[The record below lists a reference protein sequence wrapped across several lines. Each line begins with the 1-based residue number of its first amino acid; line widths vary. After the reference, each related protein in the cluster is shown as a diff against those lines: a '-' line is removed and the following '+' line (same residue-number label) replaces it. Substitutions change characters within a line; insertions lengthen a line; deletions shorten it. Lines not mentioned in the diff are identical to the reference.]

1 MTRAQLQT
9 LIVWSLGAVTLL
21 VVSVCLEPASLQL
34 GSYLTQSVVF
44 SLLTAFALALGL
56 YLDRADIS
64 FAHAIGLI
72 AFLSLDA
79 QAYPVMT
86 LALFIGGVV
95 GAVGRQWIIL
105 REENRR
111 APRADFRYIVYT
123 TAQVTISFYA
133 AARVYVDMAQGHLPL
148 DMRGSAFA
156 WDTVGLPLAV
166 YLLCYIALYFAI
178 FVLHIYAE
186 QSNWRTIASQNR
198 LPVILLLLLPIPFA
212 LVAADVA
219 RLDVSFMYFT
229 IVCLALTL
237 TIFGTYMLTR
247 AEVRQRR
254 QFEELQSLSQATSM
268 IRGSLNLETLIS
280 MLYTQIHDLLKID
293 SMTLALRS
301 ETGVLEYR
309 LVMRKG
315 LSVLVP
321 QIVPDDD
328 ALVRYVMNTSS
339 SLRLA
344 KFLDAASPMLPM
356 PPQAQAWMGVP
367 LLLGQQTIGVISVI
381 TYEPQRLF
389 TNSELRLFTIVAS
402 SASIAVE
409 NARLY
414 SHKSS
419 TAEQLATLNQVS
431 ALLTGTL
438 MPGEVL
444 DTIVTSS
451 SMISDPAA
459 VAVYLPSNGS
469 ASNGSKEG
477 SLSLVRSGG
486 LSEDFIQAAPSPL
499 LSEKLIQ
506 GLTPS
511 PIVTTNVEVMEPAA
525 LRHTLLKEGKRS
537 FVELPLNIDGQV
549 SGVIVLYYNSIKPNL
564 TDSLDLMQA
573 YATQAAQAV
582 RNSRAYARADQEREQ
597 RVQQLWM
604 LAALGRVLSA
614 AMDAQHIYDAVLG
627 YAIDAAHSQVGAVA
641 LIESNR
647 LVLVAHKGADE
658 TLVQGAL
665 LSHTSLYETVMA
677 GQMARYDD
685 IRQQSTYSP
694 LSPNSRSALISP
706 IMKGREVLGAMVL
719 EAPQVGLFTQ
729 SDSDFVQQLCYQ
741 VVTVVENTRLFQSVR
756 ETRDNLQVI
765 LNAIE
770 EGLVLINAEGQV
782 AMANPRV
789 TLLGLK
795 PEDIVNRPVI
805 DLMQNEP
812 LNFAQRLGFT
822 GEETLRQMVEALH
835 QPARWNSYP
844 SWLYEVPDTQNVNH
858 YVQRQIIPLRQN
870 DGTLVGALLVFYDRT
885 DEHELE
891 RARDSFTQMIVHD
904 LRSPL
909 TAVTTSM
916 RLLQELVPPESDFRP
931 LVQKTTDASRRALR
945 KVLSR
950 VDSLLDIAKIESGN
964 LFLAREP
971 VDLGTLIENVITELQ
986 PLAIELEVKIEV
998 DLPPDLPL
1006 LNADGDKVERML
1018 LNLVDNALKY
1028 SPYETSIYVR
1038 ARPEPSNAD
1047 MIRISVTDEGPGIP
1061 NEYKMKLFDRFMQVE
1076 GRSAVR
1082 RGVGLGLAFCK
1093 LVAET
1098 HGGSIWIEDN
1108 VPRGTRFVFTL
1119 PAWHPQ
1125 PLPE

>member
-21 VVSVCLEPASLQL
+21 VVAVCLEPAALL
-34 GSYLTQSVVF
+34 IGDYWTQSVVF
-44 SLLTAFALALGL
+44 ALLTAFALALGL
-56 YLDRADIS
+56 YLDRTDIS

-79 QAYPVMT
+79 RAYPVMT
-86 LALFIGGVV
+86 LALFIASVV
-95 GAVGRQWIIL
+95 GAWSRQWIIL

-111 APRADFRYIVYT
+111 APRADLRYIVYT
-123 TAQVTISFYA
+123 AAQVTLSFYA
-133 AARVYVDMAQGHLPL
+133 SARVYVDIVGGDLPL
-148 DMRGSAFA
+148 NMRGSAFA

-178 FVLHIYAE
+178 FVLRIYGE
-186 QSNWRTIASQNR
+186 QPEWRRIASQNR
-198 LPVILLLLLPIPFA
+198 LPVILLLLLPVPFA
-212 LVAADVA
+212 LVAADVI
-219 RLDVSFMYFT
+219 RLDVSLIYFT
-229 IVCLALTL
+229 IVCVALTL

-247 AEVRQRR
+247 AELRQRR

-293 SMTLALRS
+293 SMTLALRND
-301 ETGVLEYR
+301 TGVLEYR
-309 LVMRKG
+309 LVMRRG
-315 LSVLVP
+315 LSTLVP
-321 QIVPDDD
+321 QMTPDDD
-328 ALVRYVMNTSS
+328 ALVRYVLNTSS
-339 SLRLA
+339 PLRLA
-344 KFLDAASPMLPM
+344 KYLDASAPMLPL
-356 PPQAQAWMGVP
+356 PHQAQAWMGVP
-367 LLLGQQTIGVISVI
+367 LLLGQQTIGVMSVI
-381 TYEPQRLF
+381 TYEQDRIF

-438 MPGEVL
+438 MPAEVL

-459 VAVYLPSNGS
+459 VAVYLPANG
-469 ASNGSKEG
+469 SNGSKEG
-477 SLSLVRSGG
+477 LSLVRSGG
-486 LSEDFIQAAPSPL
+486 LSEDFIQAAPPPL
-499 LSEKLIQ
+499 LSEKFGQ
-506 GLTPS
+506 GTAPTPVVIS
-511 PIVTTNVEVMEPAA
+511 NVETMEPAA
-525 LRHTLLKEGKRS
+525 VRHTLLKEGKRA
-537 FVELPLNIDGQV
+537 FVELPLHIDGHL

-564 TDSLDLMQA
+564 TDTLDLMQA

-582 RNSRAYARADQEREQ
+582 RNARAYARADQEREQ
-597 RVQQLWM
+597 RIQQLWM

-614 AMDAQHIYDAVLG
+614 AMDAQYIYDAVLG
-627 YAIDAAHSQVGAVA
+627 YAMDAAHGQVGAIA
-641 LIESNR
+641 LLESNR
-647 LVLVAHKGADE
+647 LILVAYKGADE
-658 TLVQGAL
+658 TLVQGAIL
-665 LSHTSLYETVMA
+665 AHTSLYETVIA

-685 IRQQSTYSP
+685 IRQQNEYSP
-694 LSPNSRSALISP
+694 LSPLSRSALISP
-706 IMKGREVLGAMVL
+706 IMRGKEVLGAMVL
-719 EAPQVGLFTQ
+719 ESPQVGLFTQ

-765 LNAIE
+765 LNTIE
-770 EGLVLINAEGQV
+770 EGLVLINAQGEV

-795 PEDIVNRPVI
+795 PEDIVDRPVT
-805 DLMQNEP
+805 DLLQNES
-812 LNFAQRLGFT
+812 LKFAMRLGFT
-822 GEETLRQMVEALH
+822 GEETLRQMVEALR
-835 QPARWNSYP
+835 QPSRWNPYP
-844 SWLYEVPDTQNVNH
+844 SWLYEIPDVQNVNH
-858 YVQRQIIPLRQN
+858 YVQRQIIPLRHN
-870 DGTLVGALLVFYDRT
+870 DGSLVGALLVFYDRT
-885 DEHELE
+885 DEQELE

-916 RLLQELVPPESDFRP
+916 RLLQELVPPDSDFRP

-964 LFLAREP
+964 LYLAREP
-971 VDLGTLIENVITELQ
+971 VDLGNLIENVMTELQ
-986 PLAIELEVKIEV
+986 PLAIELEVKIET

-1006 LNADGDKVERML
+1006 LHADGDKVERML

-1038 ARPEPSNAD
+1038 ARPEPNNPD
-1047 MIRISVTDEGPGIP
+1047 LIRISVTDEGPGIP

-1076 GRSAVR
+1076 GRSTVR

-1093 LVAET
+1093 LVAEA

-1108 VPRGTRFVFTL
+1108 MPQGTRFVFTL
-1119 PAWHPQ
+1119 PAWQPQ

>member
-21 VVSVCLEPASLQL
+21 VVSVCMEPAALLL
-34 GSYLTQSVVF
+34 GAYLTQSVVF
-44 SLLTAFALALGL
+44 ALLTAFALALSL

-79 QAYPVMT
+79 RAYPMMT
-86 LALFIGGVV
+86 LALFGGGVI
-95 GAVGRQWIIL
+95 GAWARQWIIQ

-123 TAQVTISFYA
+123 TAQVTLSFYA
-133 AARVYVDMAQGHLPL
+133 SARVYVDIVQGQLPMN
-148 DMRGSAFA
+148 MRGVAFA

-178 FVLHIYAE
+178 FVLHIYGQ

-198 LPVILLLLLPIPFA
+198 LPVLLLLLLPIPFA
-212 LVAADVA
+212 LVAADVT
-219 RLDVSFMYFT
+219 RLDVSLMYFT
-229 IVCLALTL
+229 IVCVALTL

-247 AEVRQRR
+247 AELRQRR

-309 LVMRKG
+309 LVMRRN
-315 LSVLVP
+315 LSMLGP
-321 QIVPDDD
+321 QVTPDDD
-328 ALVRYVMNTSS
+328 PLVRYVLNTASP
-339 SLRLA
+339 LRLA
-344 KFLDAASPMLPM
+344 KFLDATSPMLPL
-356 PPQAQAWMGVP
+356 PHQAQAWMGVP
-367 LLLGQQTIGVISVI
+367 LLLGQQTIGVMNVI
-381 TYEPQRLF
+381 TYEPERIF

-414 SHKSS
+414 SQKSS

-438 MPGEVL
+438 MPAEVL

-459 VAVYLPSNGS
+459 VSVYLPANG
-469 ASNGSKEG
+469 AREG
-477 SLSLVRSGG
+477 LTLVRSGG
-486 LSEDFIQAAPSPL
+486 LSEEFLQAAPPPM
-499 LSEKLIQ
+499 LSDKIGQ
-506 GLTPS
+506 GTAPS
-511 PIVTTNVEVMEPAA
+511 PIFVTNVEVMEPTA
-525 LRHTLLKEGKRS
+525 LRHVLLKEGKRA
-537 FVELPLNIDGQV
+537 FVELPLFIDGQV
-549 SGVIVLYYNSIKPNL
+549 SGVIVMYYNSVKPNL
-564 TDSLDLMQA
+564 ADTLDLMQA

-582 RNSRAYARADQEREQ
+582 RNARAYARADQEREQ
-597 RVQQLWM
+597 RIQQLWM

-614 AMDAQHIYDAVLG
+614 AMDAQYIYDAVLG
-627 YAIDAAHSQVGAVA
+627 YAMDAAHGQVGAIA
-641 LIESNR
+641 LVESNH
-647 LVLVAHKGADE
+647 LALMAHKGADE

-665 LSHTSLYETVMA
+665 QAKTSLYETTMV

-685 IRQQSTYSP
+685 IRLQNNYSP
-694 LSPNSRSALISP
+694 LSPHSRAALISP
-706 IMKGREVLGAMVL
+706 IMRGREVLGAMVL
-719 EAPQVGLFTQ
+719 ESPQVGLFTQ

-765 LNAIE
+765 LNTIE
-770 EGLVLINAEGQV
+770 EGLVLINAQGQV

-795 PEDIVNRPVI
+795 PEDVMDRAVV
-805 DLMQNEP
+805 DLMENET
-812 LNFAQRLGFT
+812 LNFAVRLGFT
-822 GEETLRQMVEALH
+822 GEETLRQMLDSLRN
-835 QPARWNSYP
+835 PTRWNPYA
-844 SWLYEVPDTQNVNH
+844 SWLYEVSDIQNVNH
-858 YVQRQIIPLRQN
+858 YIQRQIIPLRQN

-885 DEHELE
+885 DEQEL
-891 RARDSFTQMIVHD
+891 ARSRESFTQMIVHD

-964 LFLAREP
+964 LYLAREP
-971 VDLGTLIENVITELQ
+971 VDLGTLIENVLTELQ
-986 PLAIELEVKIEV
+986 PLATELEVKIEI

-1018 LNLVDNALKY
+1018 LNLIDNALKY

-1038 ARPEPSNAD
+1038 ARPEPGSSEL
-1047 MIRISVTDEGPGIP
+1047 IRISVTDEGPGIP
-1061 NEYKMKLFDRFMQVE
+1061 GEYKTKLFDRFMQVE
-1076 GRSAVR
+1076 GRSTVR

-1098 HGGSIWIEDN
+1098 HGGSIWIEDH